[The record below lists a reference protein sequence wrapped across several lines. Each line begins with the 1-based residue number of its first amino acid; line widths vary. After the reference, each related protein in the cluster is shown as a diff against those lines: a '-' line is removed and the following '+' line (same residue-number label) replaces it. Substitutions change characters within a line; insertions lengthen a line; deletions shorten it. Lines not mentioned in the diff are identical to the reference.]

1 MEQEGPSSGAL
12 YQPGREGRNTF
23 PGSPEAGDSPAP
35 IPEVEVLGTPLG
47 AIEPQRL
54 MAYCQSR
61 SRRPGP
67 FALDFTNTHIVAMRR
82 RSREFRRL
90 TGCFDGFLP
99 DGMPLVWCMKR
110 AAPAHRVYG
119 PSFMGMCL
127 ELSAPGYR
135 HFFLGGSE
143 ECLARLEARA
153 AGANPG
159 FRLAG
164 SQHGYFP
171 EEEAESIVDRIN
183 GLSPDFL
190 WVGLGTPRQ
199 QQWIARWKSRI
210 LRGVI
215 LAVGFAFDVNAGT
228 KPDAPPWMQRRGL
241 GWLHR
246 WKSEPRRLT
255 GRYLCYNSLFLAYLL
270 LDGLR
275 GRAVR
280 RVP

>member
-215 LAVGFAFDVNAGT
+215 LAGGLRLRRQRRDQARRPSLDAAAG
-228 KPDAPPWMQRRGL
+228 PGLAPPLEVGAQAADRPLPLLQQPLPGL
-241 GWLHR
+241 PA
-246 WKSEPRRLT
+246 S
-255 GRYLCYNSLFLAYLL
+255 GRPA
-270 LDGLR
+270 GP
-275 GRAVR
+275 GQ
-280 RVP
+280 